1 MLPVSK
7 IVCLSSFCFCS
18 SRFLLLA
25 VVEECLEE
33 QEVDL
38 HFQLPPM
45 LGVGNCVFILDAA
58 EECTS
63 VLELDH
69 NHTGALML
77 RAQTL
82 VTLKEYQ
89 SALFDVNRLIELNPS
104 SDVYHNL
111 QARLKTQLS
120 LAPIPESEE
129 EALEAELEEE
139 ALEAELEEEA
149 IEAELEEEES
159 VEVELEEETMEADD
173 QQEKALGAAVISDQK
188 AETRSNNSKL
198 PVPQAQSLEHS
209 DLHPKGWE
217 AIPKP
222 KGHSGLDYS
231 RWDRVE
237 DDSSEEEDEAEDV
250 QPQYRLR
257 VRTVGVRPVK

>member
-1 MLPVSK
+1 
-7 IVCLSSFCFCS
+7 
-18 SRFLLLA
+18 
-25 VVEECLEE
+25 
-33 QEVDL
+33 
-38 HFQLPPM
+38 M

-159 VEVELEEETMEADD
+159 VEAELEEETMEADA
-173 QQEKALGAAVISDQK
+173 QEEKALGAAVISDQK

-250 QPQYRLR
+250 QPQYRFR